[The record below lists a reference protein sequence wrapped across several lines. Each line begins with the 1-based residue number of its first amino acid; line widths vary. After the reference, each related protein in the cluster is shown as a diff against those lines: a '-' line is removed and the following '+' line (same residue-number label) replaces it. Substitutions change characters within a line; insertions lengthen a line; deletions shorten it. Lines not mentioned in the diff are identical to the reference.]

1 MDTAAARHIP
11 VDIEE
16 QCLELRQKIE
26 NGADFAVTAVKR
38 SDCPSARSGGVPGHN
53 HRRQSVPECDRAVFQ
68 DEAGVVHGP
77 QNTRFSHHP
86 LEARFRQ
93 D

>member
-1 MDTAAARHIP
+1 MDTATARHIP

-26 NGADFAVTAVKR
+26 NGADFSVTAVKHF
-38 SDCPSARSGGVPGHN
+38 DCPSARSDGVPGHN

-77 QNTRFSHHP
+77 LNTRFGYHP
-86 LEARFRQ
+86 LEARSPQ